1 MHGRLKV
8 RSPEEQQELVRKEK
22 EKKLHSF
29 QKAWGHLVDQRAK
42 GNLSSELLVPTESL
56 LTNVSDLYSLWNYRR
71 EILLND
77 LASCDEDGKKDA
89 ICHYELCF
97 TESCLLRDPKSYS
110 TWHHRRW
117 TLLQMVHPDWQKE
130 LGLCDQA
137 LRMDERNFHCWGY
150 RRFVVEKGSVP
161 LDSELAFSTKL
172 IKENFS
178 NYSSWHYRTT
188 LLPLL
193 FPQAIPEAQIQE
205 ELKLVL
211 NAVFTDPNDQSA
223 WFYSQFLV
231 DQIRKADYTE
241 VMRKLVENVKELW
254 EEEPENAWV
263 LHAYVKLLL
272 TNRDLLD
279 TVGKEFI
286 MDGIKMDGIKMDGKE
301 FVSIA
306 VGKLSAQDPLRSG
319 YYHSLKSQ
327 I

>member
-42 GNLSSELLVPTESL
+42 GNLSSELLVPTENL

-71 EILLND
+71 EILQND
-77 LASCDEDGKKDA
+77 LASC
-89 ICHYELCF
+89 
-97 TESCLLRDPKSYS
+97 

-117 TLLQMVHPDWQKE
+117 TLLQMIHPDWQKK

-161 LDSELAFSTKL
+161 LDT
-172 IKENFS
+172 
-178 NYSSWHYRTT
+178 
-188 LLPLL
+188 
-193 FPQAIPEAQIQE
+193 IPEAQIQE

-241 VMRKLVENVKELW
+241 VMRKLVENVKELLGRGTGKRVG
-254 EEEPENAWV
+254 PSRVRQIA
-263 LHAYVKLLL
+263 LDQSRL
-272 TNRDLLD
+272 T
-279 TVGKEFI
+279 
-286 MDGIKMDGIKMDGKE
+286 
-301 FVSIA
+301 
-306 VGKLSAQDPLRSG
+306 
-319 YYHSLKSQ
+319 
-327 I
+327 